1 MSDDSPERLYFR
13 TAKPSW
19 REILRHRWSAVG
31 DWSLVL
37 RNSTGDYFFL
47 GRRGDPEDTGAYMP
61 VPDEAAAPG
70 LGGGYTDA
78 FRVDATEHVDTRAV
92 GLPTVYGTESVDLW
106 VTWWV
111 HDPVRVVRTRTL
123 HGWQVVRTR
132 LTSAL
137 HHLAEAQA
145 AAGSGL
151 GAPEIMQHL
160 GVPQRL
166 EDTGLSYRVFDVR
179 LRETGE
185 ELLLGKDESEGVR
198 YSWTTSR
205 RGEYE
210 FCLQALHAGPVSLAA
225 LWLLRHPDQVREV
238 LEWAVDHQ
246 NLLSPPRSDWQEE
259 LAVLLGTL
267 TGQERKEIS
276 CLLRDRLSALGRRV
290 PGGAI

>member
-1 MSDDSPERLYFR
+1 MSDESAERLYFR
-13 TAKPSW
+13 TTRPPW
-19 REILRHRWSAVG
+19 REILRHRWSAAA

-37 RNSTGDYFFL
+37 KDSAGDYFLL
-47 GRRGDPEDTGAYMP
+47 GRRGDPEDTGALLP
-61 VPDEAAAPG
+61 VPDEATAPG
-70 LGGGYTDA
+70 LGGDYTEA
-78 FRVDATEHVDTRAV
+78 FQVDAAEHLDTRAV

-106 VTWWV
+106 VAWWV

-123 HGWQVVRTR
+123 HGWQAVRTR

-145 AAGSGL
+145 AAGNGL

-160 GVPQRL
+160 GLPQRL
-166 EDTGLSYRVFDVR
+166 EDTGLSYRVLDVR

-185 ELLLGKDESEGVR
+185 ELLLGKDDNEGVR

-225 LWLLRHPDQVREV
+225 LWLLRHPDQVRDV
-238 LEWAVDHQ
+238 LDWAVDHQ

-267 TGQERKEIS
+267 TEQERKEIS
-276 CLLRDRLSALGRRV
+276 YLLRDRLSALGRSV